1 MGNGLDA
8 NRRRSLHRPLS
19 NDFKLPE
26 NRERNMKRDIQFI
39 SQGLSCAG
47 WFYLPDRSDDRGKYP
62 AIVMAHG
69 FSATKE
75 MCLSNFA
82 ERFVEAGF
90 AVLVF
95 DYRYMGESEGK
106 PRSQLF
112 PHQQHQDYRNGIS
125 WVRQQPEIDPDWV
138 GVWGSSYSGGH
149 VLHLAATDR
158 RIKAVV
164 AQVPLV
170 NGYANAQRL
179 LRPDQLAA
187 FQRDLA
193 ADREQRYTTGNI
205 NYAKVVAPEGKPSV
219 LPTPDSYEWFISTS
233 ERLAPNWRNQ
243 VSLESLDYFLEYNP
257 AANIQLIS
265 PTPLL
270 MVVAEND
277 HVTPTD
283 LAITAYE
290 RALEPKKLV
299 IIRGRHFD
307 AYTGAGLEQ
316 SATPAVE
323 WFKQHL
329 KHGAS
334 V

>member
-1 MGNGLDA
+1 MGNGINA
-8 NRRRSLHRPLS
+8 NRRRSLHSPLS
-19 NDFKLPE
+19 NHRG
-26 NRERNMKRDIQFI
+26 NGERNMKRDIQFN
-39 SQGLSCAG
+39 SQGVNCAG
-47 WFYLPDRSDDRGKYP
+47 WFYLPDETEDGSKYP

-90 AVLVF
+90 GVLVF

-125 WVRQQPEIDPDWV
+125 WIRQQPEIDPDWV

-170 NGYANAQRL
+170 NGYSNAQRL

-193 ADREQRYTTGNI
+193 ADREH
-205 NYAKVVAPEGKPSV
+205 S
-219 LPTPDSYEWFISTS
+219 S
-233 ERLAPNWRNQ
+233 
-243 VSLESLDYFLEYNP
+243 
-257 AANIQLIS
+257 
-265 PTPLL
+265 
-270 MVVAEND
+270 
-277 HVTPTD
+277 
-283 LAITAYE
+283 
-290 RALEPKKLV
+290 
-299 IIRGRHFD
+299 
-307 AYTGAGLEQ
+307 
-316 SATPAVE
+316 
-323 WFKQHL
+323 
-329 KHGAS
+329 
-334 V
+334 